1 MGLDV
6 SSKDHAT
13 ESNHAPHNA
22 SEKPIK
28 KKRSLTR
35 LFTASRSSSRSRPS
49 SVDESEIPS
58 TPTIPDQ
65 FLPTSR
71 KASRCETPPFPG
83 DGAVHTVQPVLADI
97 TNTANTTSEPS
108 EPLKSDLKGIL
119 KPRTYPAKVHTANTA
134 TESKAASNVKA
145 SNCSPTPNASHKRRK
160 EKTTPF
166 PSPILSDT
174 QEETN
179 ENYTAI
185 KSESPHTRARG
196 ASAVSFR
203 KSSLLDPSPN
213 NIAPSRPST
222 SGGERKR
229 ATAKDINSGSGGHY
243 DLGLDLDSWP
253 QPTVADGAASHTSL
267 RSAITTA
274 SSFVDCGTA
283 RSSVVTKST
292 SLSDMTV
299 DSYTKDTI
307 DEGMTVDEAIGMY
320 EHGFADDTVPD
331 QDIPSSSSTNEEER
345 RRSARLAEAI
355 NDTIGSNIGSNVLS
369 TGPAPGDTATSPLT
383 NTLRD
388 QCHGPPS
395 ITPPTTTRD
404 QYGFLKAGR
413 YVSVE
418 QYDTWNRLY
427 APDQIRRSQ
436 KWFTYMREQGC
447 ASHFPTQFPDRS
459 PKTLRYVRKGIPP
472 AWRGA
477 SWFYYSGGARLQ
489 GENPNTYSSLMSRLE
504 TSELSSND
512 VESIE
517 RDLHRT
523 FPDNIHFKP
532 DHPAQRGCETTLLS
546 SLRRVLQAFAVY
558 RPQIG
563 YCQSLNFLA
572 GLLLLFLPE
581 EKTFWM
587 LHIITT
593 DHLPGTHELSLE
605 GANVD
610 LWVLMFALKES
621 SPSIWAKVG
630 VGGEDVGSI
639 QATRLPPIS
648 LCTTSWFMSMFI
660 GTLPIESVLR
670 VWDVIFYE
678 GSKMLFR
685 IALAIFKMG
694 EQRIKDVHD
703 SMELFQVVQGLPR
716 AMLDIGPLMSLASR
730 RGGISQDWI
739 TKKRKDRRKW
749 YAKEKAK
756 VTGTAMPLQIGRSP
770 LGNESP
776 DLNRAN
782 SAWRKRVG
790 LVK

>member
-6 SSKDHAT
+6 SSKDNAA
-13 ESNHAPHNA
+13 ENHLTSHTA
-22 SEKPIK
+22 SEKPMK

-35 LFTASRSSSRSRPS
+35 LFTASRSSSRSRPP

-71 KASRCETPPFPG
+71 KPSRCETPPPTG
-83 DGAVHTVQPVLADI
+83 DGVLHTVQPVLADI
-97 TNTANTTSEPS
+97 TNTTNTTIEPS
-108 EPLKSDLKGIL
+108 EPHKSDLKGIL
-119 KPRTYPAKVHTANTA
+119 KPRTYPVKVHSVHTT
-134 TESKAASNVKA
+134 TESKASPSVKA
-145 SNCSPTPNASHKRRK
+145 SNSSPTAMSSHKRRK
-160 EKTTPF
+160 ERTTPLH
-166 PSPILSDT
+166 SPILPDPH
-174 QEETN
+174 EVKN
-179 ENYTAI
+179 NNFTAI
-185 KSESPHTRARG
+185 NSDSPYARARG
-196 ASAVSFR
+196 ASAASFS
-203 KSSLLDPSPN
+203 KSSVVDSQPN
-213 NIAPSRPST
+213 NMIPSRPST

-229 ATAKDINSGSGGHY
+229 GVAKDINSGSGGHNG
-243 DLGLDLDSWP
+243 LGLDLDSWP
-253 QPTVADGAASHTSL
+253 QPTAADGAASHVSI

-274 SSFVDCGTA
+274 SSSVDHGTA
-283 RSSVVTKST
+283 RSSVVTRST

-299 DSYTKDTI
+299 DSYTKDAV

-320 EHGFADDTVPD
+320 EHGFADDTLHD

-355 NDTIGSNIGSNVLS
+355 SDPIGSNLGSVVLGKDS
-369 TGPAPGDTATSPLT
+369 ASGDTATGPPR
-383 NTLRD
+383 NGFRNHF
-388 QCHGPPS
+388 HGPPS

-413 YVSVE
+413 YVSAE

-427 APDQIRRSQ
+427 APDQLRRSQ

-447 ASHFPTQFPDRS
+447 ASHFPTHFPDRS
-459 PKTLRYVRKGIPP
+459 PKTLRYIRKGIPP

-489 GENPNTYSSLMSRLE
+489 EENPNTYSSLLSRLE

-532 DHPAQRGCETTLLS
+532 DHAAQRSSETTLLS
-546 SLRRVLQAFAVY
+546 SLRRVLQAFAIY

-660 GTLPIESVLR
+660 GTLPTESVLR

-716 AMLDIGPLMSLASR
+716 AMLDIGPLMSLACR

-756 VTGTAMPLQIGRSP
+756 VAGTATPSQMGHSP
-770 LGNESP
+770 LGNQSP

-782 SAWRKRVG
+782 SAWKKRVG